1 MVAESLRLEGFIR
14 SLDRWGLTDV
24 LLPFLLIFVVVYAI
38 LQKTRI
44 LGDDRKN
51 LNVIIAIVV
60 GLLVVI
66 PHVTGRFPANMDP
79 VQILNDA
86 LPQVSVVLVAIIF
99 LLILIGV
106 FGQEQVFL
114 GVSMPGWIAF
124 FSLVVIIAIFGGAAG
139 WWSGTF
145 NYYLERVLG
154 EEAIA
159 IAVMLV
165 VFGLI
170 IAWITSDS
178 KERGERTLVNRLGV
192 DFGKLFG
199 GGKGGH

>member
-1 MVAESLRLEGFIR
+1 MVADALRLDGFMR
-14 SLDRWGLTDV
+14 SLDTWGLTDV
-24 LLPFLLIFVVVYAI
+24 LLPFLLIFVVIYAI

-44 LGDDRKN
+44 LGDGKKN
-51 LNVIIAIVV
+51 LNVIIALVV
-60 GLLVVI
+60 GLLVVV
-66 PHVTGRFPANMDP
+66 PHVTGRYSGYADP
-79 VQILNDA
+79 VQILNDS
-86 LPQVSVVLVAIIF
+86 LPQVSVVIVAVIF

-124 FSLVVIIAIFGGAAG
+124 FSFAAIVIIFGGSAG
-139 WWSGTF
+139 WWNGTF
-145 NYYLERVLG
+145 NYYLESVLG

-159 IAVMLV
+159 IAIMLL

-178 KERGERTLVNRLGV
+178 KEREDRTLLNRAGMDLS
-192 DFGKLFG
+192 KLFG

>member
-1 MVAESLRLEGFIR
+1 MVSESLRLDGFMR
-14 SLDRWGLTDV
+14 TLDSWGLTDV
-24 LLPFLLIFVVVYAI
+24 LLPFLLIFVVIFAI
-38 LQKTRI
+38 LQKTRV
-44 LGDDRKN
+44 LGEGKKN
-51 LNVIIAIVV
+51 LNVIIAMVV
-60 GLLVVI
+60 ALLVVV
-66 PHVTGRFPANMDP
+66 PHVTGRYGSYPDP
-79 VQILNDA
+79 VTILNEA
-86 LPQVSVVLVAIIF
+86 LPQVSVVLVAVIF

-124 FSLVVIIAIFGGAAG
+124 FSFATIIFIFGGSAG
-139 WWSGTF
+139 WWDGKF

-159 IAVMLV
+159 IAIMLL

-170 IAWITSDS
+170 IAWVTSDS
-178 KERGERTLVNRLGV
+178 KERDERTLLNRVGV
-192 DFGKLFG
+192 DVGKLFG

>member
-1 MVAESLRLEGFIR
+1 MVSDALRLDGFMR
-14 SLDRWGLTDV
+14 SLDNWGLTDV
-24 LLPFLLIFVVVYAI
+24 MLPFLLIFVIIFAI
-38 LQKTRI
+38 LQKAKI
-44 LGDDRKN
+44 LGEGKKN
-51 LNVIIAIVV
+51 LNVIIALVV
-60 GLLVVI
+60 ALLVVV
-66 PHVTGRFPANMDP
+66 PHVTGRYSGYADP
-79 VQILNDA
+79 VQIINDS
-86 LPQVSVVLVAIIF
+86 LPQVSVVLVAVIF

-106 FGQEQVFL
+106 FAQEQVFL

-124 FSLVVIIAIFGGAAG
+124 FSFVTIVAIFGGSAG
-139 WWSGTF
+139 WWDGRF

-159 IAVMLV
+159 IAVMLL

-178 KERGERTLVNRLGV
+178 KEREDRSLINRVGV
-192 DFGKLFG
+192 DFSKLFG

>member
-1 MVAESLRLEGFIR
+1 MVSESLRLEGFIR
-14 SLDRWGLTDV
+14 TLDNWGLSDIM
-24 LLPFLLIFVVVYAI
+24 LPFLLVFVIIYAI

-44 LGDDRKN
+44 LGEGKKN
-51 LNVIIAIVV
+51 LNVIIALVV

-66 PHVTGRFPANMDP
+66 PHVTGRYSGYYDP
-79 VQILNDA
+79 VQIINES
-86 LPQVSVVLVAIIF
+86 LPQVSIVLVAIIF

-124 FSLVVIIAIFGGAAG
+124 FSFATIVVIFGGSAG
-139 WWSGTF
+139 WWDGTF

-159 IAVMLV
+159 IAIMFL

-178 KERGERTLVNRLGV
+178 KEREDRTLINRVGV